1 MLIRKCIWEG
11 YFMTI
16 RADSRAFEGEQE
28 NVELPSEQY
37 VVRAMP
43 AVLKKFDIFATYVM
57 ALFLITNAVSS
68 AAGGP
73 VSLTYL
79 ILGAL
84 IFFLPCVVASVQLG
98 VMMPHEGA
106 LYHWTTKALN
116 PFWGFFIAVSYWLTG
131 VLAVITA
138 ASAFIQTVQ
147 GLNSSWLA
155 EPWQQGVAI
164 LLLLVVV
171 TLFGL
176 QRMRHTQNFV
186 NITFFTTLLAT
197 LLIGLAAIVWLVS
210 GHAFQTDFSHP
221 ADWAVGKDNF
231 FLFAII
237 TLNFIGASGPLNMAG
252 EIQGSGKDSR
262 QVGRIIKSQLLLG
275 TPVVFVLYMIVA
287 LSVLIVRGASALQAS
302 PSLAFE
308 AFVTVSKV
316 FGTTMGEIAI
326 VCFLLYCIMA
336 MVFYTYSSAR
346 LLFVAGVDGQIP
358 SRFGRLNRNRV
369 PGFATIF
376 QVLATALVVVFI
388 YVIMPPVM
396 VAFFG
401 GTASAMSVEIYTV
414 TAAACTLVWTIATF
428 FFFINLIAIYR
439 KDRARFVAMRQFPLW
454 VIWVSVVVGGIACIL
469 TIIGILLYPWIPLIS
484 ANAWGYLVGGISLAL
499 LVISG
504 VVSMFANMEATW
516 ENFAK

>member
-1 MLIRKCIWEG
+1 
-11 YFMTI
+11 MTI
-16 RADSRAFEGEQE
+16 QADARAYEEEQE
-28 NVELPSEQY
+28 RVELPSEQY

-43 AVLKKFDIFATYVM
+43 AVLKKFDVFATYVM

-84 IFFLPCVVASVQLG
+84 IFFLPCVVASIQLG

-138 ASAFIQTVQ
+138 GSAFIQTIQ
-147 GLNSSWLA
+147 GLNGSWLQ

-164 LLLLVVV
+164 LGLLVVV
-171 TLFGL
+171 ALFGL

-197 LLIGLAAIVWLVS
+197 ILIGLAAVVWLVS

-221 ADWAVGKDNF
+221 ADWFVGKDNF
-231 FLFAII
+231 FLFALI

-252 EIQGSGKDSR
+252 EIQGSGKDPR
-262 QVGRIIKSQLLLG
+262 LVGRIIKRQLLLG
-275 TPVVFVLYMIVA
+275 TPLVFVLYMVVA
-287 LSVLIVRGASALQAS
+287 VSTLIVRGASALQTS
-302 PSLAFE
+302 SNLAFE
-308 AFVTVSKV
+308 GFATVSQV
-316 FGTTMGEIAI
+316 FGSTLGEVAI
-326 VCFLLYCIMA
+326 VCFLLYCITA
-336 MVFYTYSSAR
+336 MVFYSYSSAR

-369 PGFATIF
+369 PGFAMIF

-396 VAFFG
+396 VTFFG

-414 TAAACTLVWTIATF
+414 TAASCTLVWTIASF
-428 FFFINLIAIYR
+428 FFFINLVAIYR
-439 KDRARFVAMRQFPLW
+439 KDRTRFITMRQFPLW
-454 VIWVSVVVGGIACIL
+454 VIWLSVVVGGLACVL
-469 TIIGILLYPWIPLIS
+469 TVIGILLYPWIPLIA
-484 ANAWGYLVGGISLAL
+484 ANAWGYLVGGIAVAL
-499 LVISG
+499 LVVSG
-504 VVSMFANMEATW
+504 VVSMFANMEASW
-516 ENFAK
+516 ENFAR